1 MGEAVPVQE
10 AALNN
15 AEWCHAFCRSHG
27 ITGRFDAVAWSS
39 AERTP
44 PLYPDAVTLVSG
56 CSPES
61 VVSRVDASPG
71 CSIKDSFAD
80 VALRPSGYEV
90 LFAAEWLRRD
100 HPRGSDPSKGWSAIA
115 DVDELERWQA
125 AWGEAPGEGQFFLRG
140 VLRRPPA

>member
-44 PLYPDAVTLVSG
+44 PLYPDAVTLDSG

-80 VALRPSGYEV
+80 VDLRPSGFEV

-100 HPRGSDPSKGWSAIA
+100 QPRRSDPSKVWAAIGDA
-115 DVDELERWQA
+115 AFVSRWEP
-125 AWGEAPGEGQFFLRG
+125 AWGESR
-140 VLRRPPA
+140 

>member
-61 VVSRVDASPG
+61 VVSRVDASLG

-80 VALRPSGYEV
+80 VDPRPSGSEAR
-90 LFAAEWLRRD
+90 FAGESLRRD
-100 HPRGSDPSKGWSAIA
+100 QPRWSDPWKGSSAIA
-115 DVDELERWQA
+115 DVEERARWQA
-125 AWGEAPGEGQFFLRG
+125 AWGESP
-140 VLRRPPA
+140 V